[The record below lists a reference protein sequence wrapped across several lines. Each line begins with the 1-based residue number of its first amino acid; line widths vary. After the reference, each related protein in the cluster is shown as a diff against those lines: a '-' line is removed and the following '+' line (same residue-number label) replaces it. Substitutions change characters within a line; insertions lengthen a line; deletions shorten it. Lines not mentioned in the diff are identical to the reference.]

1 MPSSRF
7 TVPCAA
13 IALALVGP
21 VAHCA
26 PAKAAASHLPAGP
39 DDQPDV
45 IVLQAMPSEAAGP
58 ESLVPPVAAP
68 SRPDAPMPTSLQDL
82 IVAALNTNLELR
94 AKRLDPAFN
103 KLTIDEAMGAFDPMF
118 NFSSLAT
125 HDEHPQNSVE
135 FLSTGQLSY
144 TYEEDVLHYQAGFSG
159 VLQSGMQWSVDTVS
173 ERANNTFNREASSI
187 FHPEYTSISKVEI
200 TQPLL
205 KNFGPAANL
214 AEVRMNK
221 SSYSKSI
228 QDYRETVIKT
238 VADVMGA
245 YFEMVFGQEN
255 LKVKQE
261 AVSLA
266 EHLVDENQHR
276 LDQGR
281 MAPIDVTDAQER
293 LSEAQEELILAKNFL
308 AHRRDTIRELTRETF
323 VASAGDDE
331 WFVDGSN
338 LLHEAPPL
346 SRWLLLKEMFD
357 SNPGYLANL
366 ELVKQSDIRLSY
378 ARNQRWPS
386 LDLKASLDYNGLSN
400 GWSKSYTD
408 FENRPGPD
416 WTAGVVVAIPLT
428 GRVERD
434 RVSEAKIRK
443 TQALFN
449 VKRSENELLSAFDT
463 AMRDITAAADRIRLV
478 HSSVVLAQEALDSEE
493 KRLESGLTTSYNVS
507 LSQKDLSQARSR
519 ELATYVDLN
528 KALVQLYVLVGILP
542 KVEHVAVKLD

>member
-1 MPSSRF
+1 MSTVRF
-7 TVPCAA
+7 TIPCAA
-13 IALALVGP
+13 LALALSGQ
-21 VAHCA
+21 ARCA
-26 PAKAAASHLPAGP
+26 PAGSQRLPNGP

-45 IVLQAMPSEAAGP
+45 IVLQAMPSDVAGP
-58 ESLVPPVAAP
+58 ASLTPPVAEP
-68 SRPDAPMPTSLQDL
+68 SKPDAPMPKSLQDL
-82 IVAALNTNLELR
+82 IVAALNSNLELR
-94 AKRLDPAFN
+94 AKRLDPAFE
-103 KLTIDEAMGAFDPMF
+103 KLTVDEAMGAFDPQF
-118 NFSSLAT
+118 NFNSLAT
-125 HDEHPQNSVE
+125 HDQHPQNTVE
-135 FLSTGQLSY
+135 FLSTGQISY
-144 TYEEDVLHYQAGFSG
+144 TYEEDVLHYEAGFSG
-159 VLQSGMQWSVDTVS
+159 LLQSGMQWSVNTVS
-173 ERANNTFNREASSI
+173 ERANNTFNRESSAI

-221 SSYSKSI
+221 SSYQKSI

-238 VADVMGA
+238 IADVMGA

-261 AVSLA
+261 AVALA

-323 VASAGDDE
+323 VASEGDDD

-338 LLHEAPPL
+338 LLHGAPPL
-346 SRWLLLKEMFD
+346 SRWALLKDMFD
-357 SNPGYLANL
+357 NNPGYLANL
-366 ELVKQSDIRLSY
+366 ELVKQSDVRLSY

-386 LDLKASLDYNGLSN
+386 LDLKASMDYNGLSN

-408 FENRPGPD
+408 FEYRPGPD
-416 WTAGVVVAIPLT
+416 WTAGVVVAIPIT
-428 GRVERD
+428 ARVGRD

-463 AMRDITAAADRIRLV
+463 AMRDIGAASDRIRLV

-542 KVEHVAVKLD
+542 KMEHVAVKLD

>member
-1 MPSSRF
+1 MALLLAPS
-7 TVPCAA
+7 
-13 IALALVGP
+13 LAR
-21 VAHCA
+21 CA
-26 PAKAAASHLPAGP
+26 PAAGIQSQGP
-39 DDQPDV
+39 VTDDEPDV
-45 IVLQAMPSEAAGP
+45 VITETMKSNP
-58 ESLVPPVAAP
+58 ENTVFLSPPVVK
-68 SRPDAPMPTSLQDL
+68 PDVPDVPMPGSLRDL

-103 KLTIDEAMGAFDPMF
+103 NLTVDEAMGAFDPQF
-118 NFSSLAT
+118 NFNSLAT
-125 HDEHPQNSVE
+125 HDEHPQNAVE
-135 FLSTGQLSY
+135 FLSTGQISY
-144 TYEEDVLHYQAGFSG
+144 TYEEDVLHYEAGFSG
-159 VLQSGMQWSVDTVS
+159 MLESGMQWNVDTVS
-173 ERANNTFNREASSI
+173 ERANNTFNRESSAI

-205 KNFGPAANL
+205 KNFGPGANL

-221 SSYSKSI
+221 STYLKSV

-238 VADVMGA
+238 IADVMGA
-245 YFEMVFGQEN
+245 YFELVFGQEN

-261 AVSLA
+261 AVTLA
-266 EHLVDENQHR
+266 EHLVGENQHR

-281 MAPIDVTDAQER
+281 MAPIDVTDAEER

-323 VASAGDDE
+323 VASPADDD

-338 LLHEAPPL
+338 LLHQAPQL

-357 SNPGYLANL
+357 NNPGYLANL
-366 ELVKQSDIRLSY
+366 ELVKQSDIRLTF

-386 LDLKASLDYNGLSN
+386 LDLKASMDYNGLSN
-400 GWSKSYTD
+400 GWDKSYTD
-408 FENRPGPD
+408 FRNRPGPD

-428 GRVERD
+428 GRSERD
-434 RVSEAKIRK
+434 RVSEAKIRR
-443 TQALFN
+443 TQALYN

-463 AMRDITAAADRIRLV
+463 AMRDIEAAQDRIQLV
-478 HSSVVLAQEALDSEE
+478 HSSVILAQDALASEE

-528 KALVQLYVLVGILP
+528 KSLVQLYVLVGILP
-542 KVEHVAVKLD
+542 KVEHVDVKLD